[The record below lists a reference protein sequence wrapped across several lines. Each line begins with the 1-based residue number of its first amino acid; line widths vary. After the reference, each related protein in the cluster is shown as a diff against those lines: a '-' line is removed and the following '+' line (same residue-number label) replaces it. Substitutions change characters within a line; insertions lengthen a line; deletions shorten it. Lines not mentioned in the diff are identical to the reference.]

1 MPKLIYCS
9 TSNIDEARMI
19 AQRLLEEKLVACV
32 NIIPTVESMYR
43 WKGLIETEKETVLF
57 IKTINEKVDATVN
70 RITQLHSYDVPEI
83 IVLSLVDGLKEYFD
97 FLRKETI

>member
-57 IKTINEKVDATVN
+57 IKTINEKVDATIK
-70 RITQLHSYDVPEI
+70 RITQLHSYGVPEI
-83 IVLSLVDGLKEYFD
+83 IVLSLVDGLKEYFN

>member
-57 IKTINEKVDATVN
+57 IKTINEKVDATIK